1 VKFKKTLKNLVF
13 PITLLSIITFSGI
26 IISIYALYISF
37 TNDHT
42 AAIYAAIAIPVTVFL
57 IFLYIID
64 RLLIKKVPY
73 YKLMIGEI
81 TIGIFVFFIFS
92 YQDTYTAINFY
103 TNQDYILVIFDSKE
117 NSLSKFNKKGLFGKE
132 LNVYNTNIIHLDSAL
147 SSKKDLRII
156 EPKEWKGSY
165 YTRGKYYLEGDS
177 IVYIYSFKEISNT
190 NYIRQT
196 DAYIDS
202 LLKKELN

>member
-1 VKFKKTLKNLVF
+1 MKFKKTLKNLVF

-26 IISIYALYISF
+26 IISIYALYIAF

-42 AAIYAAIAIPVTVFL
+42 AAIYAAITVPITVFL

-132 LNVYNTNIIHLDSAL
+132 LNVYNTNIIHLDSTL

-202 LLKKELN
+202 LLNKELN